1 MRERD
6 SKEASGVLRARSW
19 VEDEEGPAVEAEADG
34 LGLGETRSAWC
45 CSDRGGAVLTEEAE
59 KPPSL
64 PSPSGQS
71 GRAAAENCVFFLFI
85 ANPRNHV
92 FFIFPLSFF
101 LFFFLQR
108 LNFFHAAK
116 IFFIMLI

>member
-59 KPPSL
+59 ARHPLCRVPVDRGG
-64 PSPSGQS
+64 GQQQ
-71 GRAAAENCVFFLFI
+71 RTVF
-85 ANPRNHV
+85 
-92 FFIFPLSFF
+92 SSCS
-101 LFFFLQR
+101 
-108 LNFFHAAK
+108 
-116 IFFIMLI
+116 